1 MGRMRSR
8 SNGFPG
14 PKATGPEPVDI
25 RTPQLSDERKQDY
38 DIERLRSAN
47 HPALMA
53 VDRDAFLRELEMGNP
68 VSAELLQAV
77 VQAFLVAAL
86 HSPTAR
92 APEGWHLVM
101 ERFLNVLGTAMR
113 MGLEDVRPA
122 IPVPPPPSVPRV
134 PPIPPW
140 AIAVYERRRP
150 TLREIEADLAYWQGL
165 PVRLV
170 EALLRGHL
178 AARLRSPDGT
188 TPEGRSRINA
198 AVREILWDA
207 VLDAVKRV
215 PCPAPTPS
223 SRPAPTPRP
232 EKRQHHLP

>member
-1 MGRMRSR
+1 MDPLEIA
-8 SNGFPG
+8 FPG
-14 PKATGPEPVDI
+14 LKPIDPEPSDI
-25 RTPQLSDERKQDY
+25 RTPPLTKERKRDY

-47 HPALMA
+47 DPVLMSIGP
-53 VDRDAFLRELEMGNP
+53 DAFLRELEAGEP
-68 VSAELLQAV
+68 ASAEL
-77 VQAFLVAAL
+77 VQSMVRAFLAAAL
-86 HSPTAR
+86 RGPAAQT
-92 APEGWHLVM
+92 PKDWHTVM

-122 IPVPPPPSVPRV
+122 IPVPPPPPVPRV

-140 AIAVYERRRP
+140 AIAVYERRRA
-150 TLREIEADLAYWQGL
+150 TDREIEADVAYWQGL

-170 EALLRGHL
+170 EILLRGHL

-198 AVREILWDA
+198 AIREILWDA
-207 VLDAVKRV
+207 VLDAVKKV

-223 SRPAPTPRP
+223 SRPGPTPHP
-232 EKRQHHLP
+232 EKRQQLLP